1 MIIILQGDWFMGGVI
16 RASSRALA
24 VLVLLVASGC
34 GYGFQGSGSILPPDV
49 KKVYIPVAENLSP
62 EVSLNMIVTEAMRD
76 RFDRFGTLSVVD
88 EQQQADAILTIA
100 ILAVKRDTAATASGT
115 NAQLKQ
121 NANITFA
128 GELRKTSGEILW
140 RSTGFTI
147 TRAFGSTSGVVITSS
162 ADFATAGP
170 SSADLASL
178 GNREVSRG
186 QEKQTFEDIATD
198 AAKRVYEEAV
208 SPDF

>member
-1 MIIILQGDWFMGGVI
+1 MLLQKI
-16 RASSRALA
+16 RALQKKAS
-24 VLVLLVASGC
+24 LVLTSVCLFALSGC

-49 KKVYIPVAENLSP
+49 KKVYIPLADNLTP
-62 EVSLNMIVTEAMRD
+62 EVALSVIVTEAMRD
-76 RFDRFGTLSVVD
+76 RFDRFGALAVVD
-88 EQQQADAILTIA
+88 EQRQADAILKIA
-100 ILAVKRDTAATASGT
+100 ILSVKRDTAATASGT

-121 NANITFA
+121 NAIITF
-128 GELRKTSGEILW
+128 GGDLRKTSGEILW

-147 TRAFGSTSGVVITSS
+147 TRAFGSTSGVVVTSS
-162 ADFATAGP
+162 ADFAGAGP
-170 SSADLASL
+170 SSSDLASL
-178 GNREVSRG
+178 GNREISRG